1 MRAQGHVL
9 AWGTQA
15 GEARASDAK
24 GWYQQL
30 KAWWAAHRA
39 ARRQARMAALDAR
52 WDATH
57 ERVRPLR
64 AEATAQ
70 AALTVVTMLYG
81 LSQ

>member
-1 MRAQGHVL
+1 MPK
-9 AWGTQA
+9 A
-15 GEARASDAK
+15 G
-24 GWYQQL
+24 YQQL
-30 KAWWAAHRA
+30 SAWWAAQKP
-39 ARRQARMAALDAR
+39 ARRQAQTAAHHAH

-57 ERVRPLR
+57 ERVRPLP